1 MRTKTANIAL
11 ATALGLGGLTTGL
24 VVAPAMASAATSQ
37 VTATQAVGDRLTKL
51 KGALSG
57 LVTDGTLTQAQADS
71 VATTLDEALPKRGG
85 HGGPGGHHGGPGGGH
100 GGPGRHHGGPGR
112 HHGARHGLEAAA
124 TTLGITPEELRTAL
138 RGGQSLADVAASKG
152 VAKEKLIAALV
163 EEAKEHLAEK
173 VTAGRLTQAEA
184 DTRLAELT
192 AKITERVEQKGLP
205 GRPGRGDAPR

>member
-37 VTATQAVGDRLTKL
+37 VTATEAVGDRLTKL

-71 VATTLDEALPKRGG
+71 VASTLDEALPKRGG
-85 HGGPGGHHGGPGGGH
+85 HS
-100 GGPGRHHGGPGR
+100 GPGRHHGGPGR

>member
-37 VTATQAVGDRLTKL
+37 VTATEAVGDRLTKL

-85 HGGPGGHHGGPGGGH
+85 HGGPGGHHGGPGGG
-100 GGPGRHHGGPGR
+100 HGGPGR

>member
-37 VTATQAVGDRLTKL
+37 VTATEAVGDRLTKL

-71 VATTLDEALPKRGG
+71 VASTLDEALPKRGG
-85 HGGPGGHHGGPGGGH
+85 HSGPGG
-100 GGPGRHHGGPGR
+100 

-205 GRPGRGDAPR
+205 GRPGPGDPPR

>member
-37 VTATQAVGDRLTKL
+37 VTATEAVGDRLTKL

-100 GGPGRHHGGPGR
+100 GGPGGGHGV
-112 HHGARHGLEAAA
+112 RHGLEAAA